1 MTSVSQK
8 EFLNKLLKVV
18 NKLAVIANTQGSRF
32 KKLWDDTLKTLN
44 DKPHLVR
51 KITLDKSKFIK
62 EIEYRIK
69 VLKNVEQAFVDGF
82 YSIRSLLETL
92 YSSYLNSGSKLFEK
106 NYSKADQ
113 IILKYY
119 IARAILGNLVQYNTM
134 EHETVPLKY
143 NIIARNYLLIKLS
156 SQSDSEI
163 LENMKKLQIKNLT
176 LGKIRKLMIEIESD
190 GIISK
195 TKKGKKFL
203 YELKKELI
211 LSKKGQEYYNKTLY
225 PLVEWPTQ
233 IWRSFYNIRELN
245 VTIKEDIP
253 HRDFLHKILK
263 KSATQGFSAADFVFK
278 NLVKYYQEFQE

>member
-8 EFLNKLLKVV
+8 EFLNKLLEVV

-92 YSSYLNSGSKLFEK
+92 YSSYFNIGSKLFEK

>member
-92 YSSYLNSGSKLFEK
+92 YSSYFNIGSKLFEK